1 MKEIHLFY
9 SPDIEETLSLPD
21 EEAAH
26 AIRVLRMGVGDEIKV
41 TDGRGKL
48 FSANIVSC
56 NKKSCQIEINERTEV
71 EPSWY
76 SGVHLAIAPTKMMDR
91 MEWMTEKCT
100 EIGFDSLT
108 FLDSTNSDRRVIKTE
123 RINKT
128 AISAMKQSHKAFK
141 PEIHDITAFKSFI
154 NQQFDGEK
162 FIAHCYGNGSGSLIS
177 EGGSTPSPFLYDV
190 VSPDVPSLVLIGPE
204 GDFTLE
210 EVELA
215 NKAGFRSVSLGESRL
230 RTETAGVAAVFMM
243 WMKKRISQ

>member
-76 SGVHLAIAPTKMMDR
+76 SGVHLAVAPTKMMDR

-100 EIGFDSLT
+100 EIGVDTLT
-108 FLDSTNSDRRVIKTE
+108 PLLCHYSERKVIRTDRLQKI
-123 RINKT
+123 IL
-128 AISAMKQSHKAFK
+128 SAAKQSLSAYL
-141 PEIHDITAFKSFI
+141 PRLNELTTVQDCI
-154 NQQFDGEK
+154 NHANEQHRY
-162 FIAHCYGNGSGSLIS
+162 IAHSSPWLDKRDLRDELRRIADSGQQASG
-177 EGGSTPSPFLYDV
+177 EQQSTII
-190 VSPDVPSLVLIGPE
+190 LIGPE
-204 GDFTLE
+204 GGFTDD
-210 EVELA
+210 EVRLA
-215 NKAGFRSVSLGESRL
+215 MEHGFIPVSLGDARL
-230 RTETAGVAAVFMM
+230 RTETAAIVACTMINYV
-243 WMKKRISQ
+243 